1 MIMMSECKETLRR
14 QLLKR
19 LLLLT
24 QAEIKRR
31 SKNVEQS
38 ISSWFLYKKSKV
50 IMVYYPLKGEVNLLG
65 IVRKVL
71 GKKEVCFPVVDLKNS
86 KLIPY
91 KIKDLENDFV
101 VGPYG
106 IKEPNTNRAKE
117 CLSRDI
123 DIVFVP
129 GLAFDVSRNRLGRGK
144 GFYDHFIGTL
154 DSRTKTVGVAFDFQI
169 VKDLPVSIPHD
180 KRLDF
185 IVTEHEVF

>member
-1 MIMMSECKETLRR
+1 MIMATDRKEILRK
-14 QLLKR
+14 QFLKR
-19 LLLLT
+19 LLSLT

-38 ISSWFLYKKSKV
+38 ISNWFLYKKSKV
-50 IMVYYPLKGEVNLLG
+50 IMVYYPLKGEVDILG

-71 GKKEVCFPVVDLKNS
+71 GTKEVCFPVVDLRNN
-86 KLIPY
+86 KLVPY

-101 VGPYG
+101 IGPYG

-117 CLSRDI
+117 CLPRDI

-144 GFYDHFIGTL
+144 GFYDRFIGTL

-169 VKDLPVSIPHD
+169 IKDLPVSIPQD
-180 KRLDF
+180 QRLDF